1 MTNLISEAFRLHER
15 LAADTWTI
23 KDLALT
29 RVLLMNDKRYPWLI
43 LVPRRDGLRD
53 FHDVAAADKATFLAE
68 IDHVSAALKNLT
80 GAFKINVAAL
90 GNMVPQLHVH
100 VIARF
105 EGDAVWPKPVWGLG
119 EAVPYPPSEVG
130 SLIEK
135 LKKALHG

>member
-1 MTNLISEAFRLHER
+1 MTTPLHETFSLHAQ

-23 KDLALT
+23 KDLALC

-43 LVPRRDGLRD
+43 LVPRRVGLRD
-53 FHDVAAADKATFLAE
+53 FHEVADADKPAFQTE
-68 IDHVSAALKNLT
+68 IDHVSAVLKTQT
-80 GAFKINVAAL
+80 GAHKINVAAL

-130 SLIEK
+130 GLIER
-135 LKKALHG
+135 LKKGILG

>member
-1 MTNLISEAFRLHER
+1 MAFELNER

-23 KDLALT
+23 KDLALC

-43 LVPRRDGLRD
+43 LVPRREGLRD

-68 IDHVSAALKNLT
+68 IDHVSEVLKVQNAAHKM
-80 GAFKINVAAL
+80 NVGAL

-105 EGDAVWPKPVWGLG
+105 EEDEAWPNPVWGLG
-119 EAVPYPPSEVG
+119 KPVPYAASEVG
-130 SLIEK
+130 SLIEV
-135 LKKALHG
+135 LKKGLVG